1 MAVLKDIVHPK
12 MASLT
17 KNITSWVSKSQQ
29 LPVQYYYKRYWNP
42 MLNRIEASNFEKYNF
57 SKSLK
62 LYIIS
67 NWRWLKVKLISVN
80 NAIKQHTSLFDD
92 FSMDLGASV
101 KSRTWSPWNRSEP
114 WRKRDHFSITSF
126 CTKGPCTWGE

>member
-1 MAVLKDIVHPK
+1 
-12 MASLT
+12 
-17 KNITSWVSKSQQ
+17 
-29 LPVQYYYKRYWNP
+29 

-92 FSMDLGASV
+92 FSMDLESF
-101 KSRTWSPWNRSEP
+101 STNWS
-114 WRKRDHFSITSF
+114 FS
-126 CTKGPCTWGE
+126 